1 MQTKPIIAAALSALA
16 LPAVAAPFETPYA
29 LSAVHADFQ
38 AQLERAGELPGET
51 GAAARAAAGLMAPH
65 SAAQERLVL
74 PLLGWADATSTGRG
88 PARADMPGRMQIKA
102 ELSQLHDGDVTLVT
116 ALVELYAAAEEA
128 GDPDTARLAE
138 RIIWH
143 ETGDVEVL
151 YPTALLVGS
160 AAHARGAG
168 AEPAAIRAG
177 PGPLYGE
184 HPVPMMGA
192 GNPHKPASRN

>member
-16 LPAVAAPFETPYA
+16 LPAVAAPFEAPYA
-29 LSAVHADFQ
+29 LGAVHADFQ
-38 AQLERAGELPGET
+38 AQLERGADLPGET

-74 PLLGWADATSTGRG
+74 PLLGWADAATTGHS
-88 PARADMPGRMQIKA
+88 PARADLPGRMQIEA
-102 ELSQLHDGDVTLVT
+102 ELAQLHDGDVTLVT
-116 ALVELYAAAEEA
+116 ALAELYATAEAAGEA
-128 GDPDTARLAE
+128 DAARLAE

-151 YPTALLVGS
+151 YPAALLVGS
-160 AAHARGAG
+160 AAHAQAT
-168 AEPAAIRAG
+168 ATDPATIRMG

-184 HPVPMMGA
+184 HPVPMIGA